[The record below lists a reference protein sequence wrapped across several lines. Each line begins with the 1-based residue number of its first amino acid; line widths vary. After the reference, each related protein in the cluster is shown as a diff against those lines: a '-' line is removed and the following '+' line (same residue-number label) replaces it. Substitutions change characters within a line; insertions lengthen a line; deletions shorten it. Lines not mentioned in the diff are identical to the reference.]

1 MNAALA
7 LNVEGWLHGFM
18 FVMLRVG
25 GAFIIAPV
33 FSAVGLPLV
42 VRVGISGAIAV
53 LVMASVAPAVPADP
67 LSIAGL
73 LAAFQE
79 VTLGLAAGFILQLAF
94 AAPLIAGEY
103 IAASVGLG
111 FAQMVD
117 PQGGASSPALSLFLM
132 VFTTLAFLG
141 LGGHLALI
149 DALVE
154 SYRALPIAG
163 AWMRADLPATVIA
176 FSSAMFAAAL
186 AIALPLGFS
195 LFAIN
200 LVIGVMTRSAPQL
213 NIFAV
218 GLPITLI
225 AGMVLM
231 ALVFPVMAEPI
242 EDIVAEGVAASAR
255 MLGAR

>member
-1 MNAALA
+1 
-7 LNVEGWLHGFM
+7 
-18 FVMLRVG
+18 
-25 GAFIIAPV
+25 
-33 FSAVGLPLV
+33 
-42 VRVGISGAIAV
+42 
-53 LVMASVAPAVPADP
+53 
-67 LSIAGL
+67 
-73 LAAFQE
+73 
-79 VTLGLAAGFILQLAF
+79 
-94 AAPLIAGEY
+94 
-103 IAASVGLG
+103 
-111 FAQMVD
+111 
-117 PQGGASSPALSLFLM
+117 
-132 VFTTLAFLG
+132 
-141 LGGHLALI
+141 
-149 DALVE
+149 
-154 SYRALPIAG
+154 
-163 AWMRADLPATVIA
+163 
-176 FSSAMFAAAL
+176 MFAAAL